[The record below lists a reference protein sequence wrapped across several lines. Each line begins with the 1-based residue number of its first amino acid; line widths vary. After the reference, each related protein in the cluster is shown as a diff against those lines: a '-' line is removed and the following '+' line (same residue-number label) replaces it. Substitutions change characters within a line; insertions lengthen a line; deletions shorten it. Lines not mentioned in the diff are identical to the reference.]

1 MAEATPT
8 KARRTSWNAL
18 SPRGKV
24 TWFIIIVS
32 AGWLLRMGDPLF
44 GILFS
49 IYYIVVVRL
58 LYSKAEYKEF
68 LGFNK
73 PSRASVGWVLAVVG
87 IMVAV
92 FLPFYLASPLCPMHL
107 FDDILNWIHPLLGGD
122 RWLTILVMFLAI
134 GTFTVYAEELFFRAF
149 IQDAIDG
156 FAGLGRGKGRIRL
169 DKKRAVTLL
178 WSNLLFGVAHVNL
191 LWDDIFNWGVTPPD
205 FAFIIIGVLSLSG
218 AGYLFGIV
226 RIKTDSIWPA
236 IIAHVIGNFFQV
248 ALPALILLS

>member
-8 KARRTSWNAL
+8 NARRTSWNVL
-18 SPRGKV
+18 SPRGKI
-24 TWFIIIVS
+24 TWFIIIVVV
-32 AGWLLRMGDPLF
+32 GWLIRMGDPLF

-49 IYYIVVVRL
+49 AYYIITVRL

-73 PSRASVGWVLAVVG
+73 PPRASIGWALATVGVM
-87 IMVAV
+87 IAV
-92 FLPFYLASPLCPMHL
+92 FLPFYILSPLCPMHL
-107 FDDILNWIHPLLGGD
+107 FDPILAQVYPLLGNNLG
-122 RWLTILVMFLAI
+122 LTILVMFLAI

-156 FAGLGRGKGRIRL
+156 FAGLGRGKGKIRL

-178 WSNLLFGVAHVNL
+178 WSNLLFGVAHLNL
-191 LWDDIFNWGVTPPD
+191 LWDDIFSWGVATPD
-205 FAFIIIGVLSLSG
+205 LAFIITGVLSLSG
-218 AGYLFGIV
+218 VGYLFGIL
-226 RIKTDSIWPA
+226 RIKYDSTWTA
-236 IIAHVIGNFFQV
+236 FIAHCVGNFFQV